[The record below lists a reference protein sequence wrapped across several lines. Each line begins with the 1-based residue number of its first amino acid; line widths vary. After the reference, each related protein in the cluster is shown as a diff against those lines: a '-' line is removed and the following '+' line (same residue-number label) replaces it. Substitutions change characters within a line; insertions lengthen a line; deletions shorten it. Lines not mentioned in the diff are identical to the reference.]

1 MTGIPAPQGE
11 QPARGSRRTLW
22 LIIALVVAPVAAS
35 YIAYYAWRPA
45 HSTNYGEL
53 LPPRPLP
60 EARLALTDGKPFSL
74 SQLKGKW
81 VLAMV
86 DSGAC
91 DARCEMKLTYLRQL
105 RLTQGKDVERIERVW
120 LVSDGVAPRPD
131 LAAAYAGTW
140 LVRADGA
147 LLERF
152 PATGAPAEHIYVIDP
167 LGNLMLRYPRDPEP
181 RRMIRDLTRLLKASQ
196 IG

>member
-1 MTGIPAPQGE
+1 MTDAPAPQ
-11 QPARGSRRTLW
+11 ARKTARRSRLNLW
-22 LIIALVVAPVAAS
+22 LIIAVAAAPVAAS
-35 YIAYYAWRPA
+35 YFAYYAWAPA

-60 EARLALTDGKPFSL
+60 EARLALLDGRPFSL
-74 SQLKGKW
+74 SELKGKW

-91 DARCEMKLTYLRQL
+91 DAHCEKKLTYLRQL
-105 RLTQGKDVERIERVW
+105 RLTQGKEMGRIERAW
-120 LVSDGVAPRPD
+120 FVSDGATPRAELIGP
-131 LAAAYAGTW
+131 YTGTW
-140 LVRADGA
+140 LIRADRT

-152 PATGAPAEHIYVIDP
+152 PAVGTPAEHIYVIDP
-167 LGNLMLRYPRDPEP
+167 LGNLMMRYPRDPEP
-181 RRMIRDLTRLLKASQ
+181 ARMIRDLTRLLKASQ